1 MDRFKILV
9 VDDETDFLET
19 IVARL
24 KKRKLDATGVISGE
38 AAIELLR
45 NELFDV
51 ILLDVKMPGGIDGI
65 EALRE
70 IKKIQPLAEVVMLTG
85 HASMETS
92 IEGMKLGAFDYLL
105 KPMKL
110 ENLLE
115 KMTEAFEN
123 KSRHDKKIRDA
134 VTKDITFQH
143 GSTSSWEE

>member
-1 MDRFKILV
+1 MEGFKILV

-19 IVARL
+19 IVVRL
-24 KKRKLDATGVISGE
+24 KKRKLDATGVTSGE
-38 AAIELLR
+38 AAIELLK

-123 KSRHDKKIRDA
+123 KSRQDKKIRNAMIKDLKRKPDST
-134 VTKDITFQH
+134 TK
-143 GSTSSWEE
+143 

>member
-1 MDRFKILV
+1 MEGFKILV
-9 VDDETDFLET
+9 VDDEADFLET
-19 IVARL
+19 IVVRL
-24 KKRKLDATGVISGE
+24 KKRKLDATGVASGE
-38 AAIELLR
+38 AAIELLK
-45 NELFDV
+45 NQLFDV

-70 IKKIQPLAEVVMLTG
+70 IKKIQPLAEVVLLTG

-92 IEGMKLGAFDYLL
+92 IEGMKQGAFDYLL

-123 KSRHDKKIRDA
+123 KSRQDKKIRNA
-134 VTKDITFQH
+134 MIKDLKHKPDTTMK
-143 GSTSSWEE
+143 GK

>member
-1 MDRFKILV
+1 MEGFKILV
-9 VDDETDFLET
+9 VDDEADFLET

-24 KKRKLDATGVISGE
+24 KKRKLDATGVTSGE

-92 IEGMKLGAFDYLL
+92 IEGMKQGAFDYLL

-123 KSRHDKKIRDA
+123 KSRHDKKIRNA
-134 VTKDITFQH
+134 MIKDLKH
-143 GSTSSWEE
+143 KPDNNVKGK

>member
-1 MDRFKILV
+1 MEGFKILV
-9 VDDETDFLET
+9 VDDEADFLET
-19 IVARL
+19 IVVRL
-24 KKRKLDATGVISGE
+24 KKRKLDATGVASGE
-38 AAIELLR
+38 AAIELLK
-45 NELFDV
+45 NQLFDV

-92 IEGMKLGAFDYLL
+92 IEGMKQGAFDYLL

-123 KSRHDKKIRDA
+123 KSRQDKKIRDA
-134 VTKDITFQH
+134 VTKDLKNKPD
-143 GSTSSWEE
+143 STTK

>member
-1 MDRFKILV
+1 MEGFKILV
-9 VDDETDFLET
+9 VDDEADFLET
-19 IVARL
+19 IVVRL
-24 KKRKLDATGVISGE
+24 KKRKLDATGVASGE
-38 AAIELLR
+38 AAIELLK
-45 NELFDV
+45 NQLFDV

-70 IKKIQPLAEVVMLTG
+70 IKKIQPLAEVVLLTG

-92 IEGMKLGAFDYLL
+92 IEGMKQGAFDYLL

-123 KSRHDKKIRDA
+123 KSRQDKKNPRCRDKGFKKQ
-134 VTKDITFQH
+134 T
-143 GSTSSWEE
+143 G

>member
-1 MDRFKILV
+1 MEGFKILV
-9 VDDETDFLET
+9 VDDEADFLET
-19 IVARL
+19 IVVRL
-24 KKRKLDATGVISGE
+24 RKRKLDATGVASGE
-38 AAIELLR
+38 AAIELLK
-45 NELFDV
+45 NQLFDV

-92 IEGMKLGAFDYLL
+92 IEGMKQGAFDYLL

-123 KSRHDKKIRDA
+123 KSRHDKKIRNA
-134 VTKDITFQH
+134 MIKDLKH
-143 GSTSSWEE
+143 KPDNNVKGK